1 MEPIKEGL
9 TWRQIQNLFDTDDE
23 FSMSIQ
29 PHLRRLKPW
38 KRKKGEKDDRTVVR
52 LIVQRRQDAQTKT
65 VLRKN
70 LRNLDKDY
78 LDTQADPKVVEN
90 INGILATLVPVQ

>member
-1 MEPIKEGL
+1 MDPIEQDL
-9 TWRQIQNLFDTDDE
+9 TWRQIQSRFDTDDE

-52 LIVQRRQDAQTKT
+52 LIVQRRHDDQTKT

-70 LRNLDKDY
+70 LRNLGEGY
-78 LDTQADPKVVEN
+78 LDTVADQKVVEN
-90 INGILATLVPVQ
+90 INGILVTLTPA